1 MSKKLVKYIVDYVL
15 EETTRCNLHGIGY
28 SLYDDKDITEWISEA
43 ISAYKGGAR

>member
-15 EETTRCNLHGIGY
+15 EETTRV
-28 SLYDDKDITEWISEA
+28 SLYDDKDIIEWISEA

>member
-15 EETTRCNLHGIGY
+15 EETTRV